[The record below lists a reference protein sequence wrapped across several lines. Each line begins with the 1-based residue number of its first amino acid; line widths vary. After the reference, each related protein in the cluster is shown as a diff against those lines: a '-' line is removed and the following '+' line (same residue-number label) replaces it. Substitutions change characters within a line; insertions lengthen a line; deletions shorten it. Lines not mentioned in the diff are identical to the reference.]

1 MRIFPDVTQSGAAEG
16 ASIDST
22 NITAWGNASG
32 PARSIQSA
40 LISMVVRGSSA
51 IFSRASASQFYLD
64 IEQLSVMHFLDA
76 TSFQN
81 VIALLRANN
90 AFSVITDPQTQKP
103 RIAFTEQALAQCN
116 RLSCNLHNNI
126 YGGSVARFVQIR
138 VVYCIFAG
146 PATNSKKQKI
156 QFACIAYVSWPGH
169 LLLTAR
175 SRPAAVHSF
184 ATGIGS
190 TSTDGT
196 RDWLL
201 SNVLQATDDYS
212 RDLATNMTTL
222 LRSKYDV
229 DDRIRKAWFINPA
242 NKWSIQSTG
251 AQSRLLLSDKMIMY
265 AVIVLK
271 DGNGKIMR
279 RRLLSFSSS
288 SSDAGTK
295 EMVPISDTLVAGEK
309 QEVQITSRHLLQQTS
324 SSVTTITEQQVAALL
339 QQMQGKPRTGVIP
352 PLDFR
357 VSVPY
362 TLASIYG
369 VEQKLYL
376 LLDIGAVGLFEGSQ
390 WTQQEVNDEFM
401 RRVLSNQKV
410 VCPDC
415 SGIYPA
421 FSNMRPEAQPQ
432 SMRRRRRRNLLQST
446 TAGTTKFAVRFLLIC
461 THVCMRTNNCV
472 ARREPSPSFL
482 STTKHP
488 WGATSTTSTLQ
499 MSPRQC

>member
-1 MRIFPDVTQSGAAEG
+1 MSCPG
-16 ASIDST
+16 
-22 NITAWGNASG
+22 
-32 PARSIQSA
+32 
-40 LISMVVRGSSA
+40 
-51 IFSRASASQFYLD
+51 
-64 IEQLSVMHFLDA
+64 
-76 TSFQN
+76 
-81 VIALLRANN
+81 LL
-90 AFSVITDPQTQKP
+90 P
-103 RIAFTEQALAQCN
+103 
-116 RLSCNLHNNI
+116 
-126 YGGSVARFVQIR
+126 
-138 VVYCIFAG
+138 
-146 PATNSKKQKI
+146 
-156 QFACIAYVSWPGH
+156 
-169 LLLTAR
+169 LTPR

-251 AQSRLLLSDKMIMY
+251 AQSRLLLSDRMIMY

-279 RRLLSFSSS
+279 RRLLSFSS
-288 SSDAGTK
+288 DAGTK
-295 EMVPISDTLVAGEK
+295 EMVPVSDTLVAGEK

-324 SSVTTITEQQVAALL
+324 SSVTTITEQQVASLL
-339 QQMQGKPRTGVIP
+339 QQMQEKPRTGVIP

-357 VSVPY
+357 VSIPY

-376 LLDIGAVGLFEGSQ
+376 LLDVGAVGLFEGSQ
-390 WTQQEVNDEFM
+390 WTQQEVNDEFI
-401 RRVLSNQKV
+401 RRVLANQKV

-421 FSNMRPEAQPQ
+421 FGNMRPQAQPQ
-432 SMRRRRRRNLLQST
+432 NMRRRRRNLLQST
-446 TAGTTKFAVRFLLIC
+446 TAGATKFAVRF
-461 THVCMRTNNCV
+461 
-472 ARREPSPSFL
+472 FF
-482 STTKHP
+482 
-488 WGATSTTSTLQ
+488 
-499 MSPRQC
+499 